1 MVPIFENYI
10 FAPMFHINKYCIVF
24 IVLFLFQFSAGAK
37 NKIQRQKFKNEV
49 SISWG
54 WNRGQYTPSD
64 LHLKGNN
71 YNFTLK
77 QIIAKDRQSPFG
89 LDPYFKLNRITIPQY
104 DFRVGYFFKDNWQL
118 SFGFDHMKY
127 VMQQDQIVAINGCIF
142 NADSTYN
149 GIYTGS
155 DIQLKSD
162 FLTFEH
168 TDGLN
173 YLNVELRRKEQLFN
187 FKKIKPSKYLDIDM
201 NAIAGLGVGIM
212 YPRTNTHLLNNK
224 RYDEFHVAGFGFAP
238 VFALNITF
246 YKFFFIQSEFK
257 AGYISMP
264 DIRTTEFKSD
274 KASQH
279 FMFLQENIS
288 FGFRY
293 KL

>member
-1 MVPIFENYI
+1 MLQNSRCRLVLILFIFLH
-10 FAPMFHINKYCIVF
+10 FP
-24 IVLFLFQFSAGAK
+24 VLAK
-37 NKIQRQKFKNEV
+37 NKIKRQTFKNEV
-49 SISWG
+49 SVSWG

-64 LHLKGNN
+64 LHLKGDK

-89 LDPYFKLNRITIPQY
+89 FDPYFKLNRITIPQY

-142 NADSTYN
+142 TEDSTYN
-149 GIYTGS
+149 GTYTGGN
-155 DIQLKSD
+155 IQLKSD

-187 FKKIKPSKYLDIDM
+187 FKKIKQSKCLDIDM
-201 NAIAGLGVGIM
+201 NAIAGIGVGIM
-212 YPRTNTHLLNNK
+212 YPRTNTHLLNNN

-238 VFALNITF
+238 ILALNLTF

-257 AGYISMP
+257 AGYITMP

-274 KASQH
+274 KASHH
-279 FMFLQENIS
+279 FMFLQENIC

-293 KL
+293 KW